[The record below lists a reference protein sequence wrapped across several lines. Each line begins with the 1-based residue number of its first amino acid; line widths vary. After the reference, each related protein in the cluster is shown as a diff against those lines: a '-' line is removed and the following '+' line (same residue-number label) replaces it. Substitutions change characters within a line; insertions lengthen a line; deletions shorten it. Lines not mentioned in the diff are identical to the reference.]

1 LIRYWDQENQRELIF
16 LTNKSWT
23 AQTVAD
29 IYKERWNIEVFFKQ
43 IKQNLKIKSFTGTSP
58 NAVMIHVWTAMIT
71 MLLLLFLKAKAKF
84 GWNLSNLAVFLRL
97 HLLVKIDLWD
107 WLDDPFF
114 NRLKHL

>member
-1 LIRYWDQENQRELIF
+1 
-16 LTNKSWT
+16 
-23 AQTVAD
+23 
-29 IYKERWNIEVFFKQ
+29 
-43 IKQNLKIKSFTGTSP
+43 
-58 NAVMIHVWTAMIT
+58 

-114 NRLKHL
+114 KPHEAVVNTQQKLL